1 MNSSIVKVMLGCCFV
16 FLLQCSSCT
25 SSSLLKDGERIL
37 FFGDSITQLG
47 VKPNGFITLMGDS
60 LSKRFTSTQLI
71 GGGISGN
78 RVPDLQK
85 RLRTDVLDKKPTVV
99 FIYIGI
105 NDVWH
110 FALNG
115 HGTPIQEYDAGLREM
130 CSIIGYYGARVIL
143 CTPTVIGEKYD
154 SSNVQDKLLNE
165 YCGVTRTVAKD
176 LRIQLCD
183 LRTAFIEYL
192 RAHNPENKDRGIL
205 TYDSVHL
212 SDEGNRLVAQEM
224 LKSLGN

>member
-1 MNSSIVKVMLGCCFV
+1 MNSSNIRIVLACCLV
-16 FLLQCSSCT
+16 FLLQFPSCA
-25 SSSLLKDGERIL
+25 SRSLLHEGERIL

-47 VKPNGFITLMGDS
+47 VKPNGYITLIGDS

-71 GGGISGN
+71 GAGVSGN

-85 RLRTDVLDKKPTVV
+85 RVRTDVLDKKPTIV
-99 FIYIGI
+99 FVYIGI

-115 HGTPIQEYDAGLREM
+115 HGTPVEQYDAGLREL

-143 CTPTVIGEKYD
+143 CTPTVIGEKND
-154 SSNVQDKLLNE
+154 SSNAQDKLLNE
-165 YCGVTRTVAKD
+165 YCGVTRKIARD
-176 LRIQLCD
+176 LNIRLCD
-183 LRTAFIEYL
+183 LHTAFIEYL
-192 RAHNPENKDRGIL
+192 NTHNPENKDRGIL

-212 SDEGNRLVAQEM
+212 SDEGNRLVAREM
-224 LKSLGN
+224 LEALEH